1 MRASKLITLVAM
13 SILLVALNATSG
25 EAKTSRWRS
34 IVGIVEAG
42 NLVGSGDLGFLG
54 PFGVDGVL
62 GGAPWS
68 TLGGGAQVD
77 PNKGNVQFQVKG
89 LVLAAGSA
97 SAFGLS
103 GLPIGTPDGVTDV
116 IGTLVCDIDGS
127 AGGGTSTV
135 VDTPPV
141 PLSSAGNAQF
151 SGNIGSLP
159 AACTDEPDIA
169 FLIRIFNP
177 AAFRGVWIANGA
189 VLVVD
194 GAGG

>member
-13 SILLVALNATSG
+13 SVLLVALNATASQ
-25 EAKTSRWRS
+25 AKTIRWRS
-34 IVGIVEAG
+34 IVGIVEAA
-42 NLVGSGDLGFLG
+42 NRVGSGDLGFG
-54 PFGVDGVL
+54 GSGVL

-127 AGGGTSTV
+127 AGGGTSIL

-159 AACTDEPDIA
+159 TACTDEPDIA